1 MLHGFYIQHCKKR
14 CESTHTVILS
24 VCKHHAAIQ
33 TTITC
38 FSCRNNLQFCRKKI
52 FLFHLIILFQQLHY
66 ICLDSFFFF
75 LFQTLILFD
84 RTTSDQQVQLFSF
97 NNCGRFLFHLL
108 CCKMDQQICNNEN
121 RIIFL
126 FSNADIYNCSI
137 LFCDHSVQC
146 QRKCNPLILLNSAI
160 IMCIKISKFIIFIKW
175 VLLYINAWG
184 IYMGSEKIHSLFQW
198 LCSHMEHC
206 DGLVHAYC
214 VYLISCL
221 YFFTVSDDLFQ
232 VLIPFFFNSFN
243 RKTYTFP
250 LCLSG
255 IQAGLIILIYCLKT
269 AQFLC
274 TVLTPCIFSLH

>member
-1 MLHGFYIQHCKKR
+1 
-14 CESTHTVILS
+14 
-24 VCKHHAAIQ
+24 
-33 TTITC
+33 
-38 FSCRNNLQFCRKKI
+38 
-52 FLFHLIILFQQLHY
+52 
-66 ICLDSFFFF
+66 
-75 LFQTLILFD
+75 
-84 RTTSDQQVQLFSF
+84 
-97 NNCGRFLFHLL
+97 
-108 CCKMDQQICNNEN
+108 
-121 RIIFL
+121 
-126 FSNADIYNCSI
+126 
-137 LFCDHSVQC
+137 
-146 QRKCNPLILLNSAI
+146 
-160 IMCIKISKFIIFIKW
+160 MCIKISKFIIFIKW

-274 TVLTPCIFSLH
+274 TVLTPCIFSLHWNLLLIFFWSVSIWSVWYCSLHRYSQNLLTSKRVFF